1 MATAFLE
8 HVNITVSDPVKTA
21 ENLEKLFGWHIRWQ
35 GEAKDNGWTVHVG
48 NDTSYVAVYS
58 VGQPK
63 APAETS
69 YHTRGGLN
77 HVGVVVEDLQAAENR
92 VKEMGYVPHSHA
104 DYEPGQRF
112 YFDGDDGIEFEV
124 ISYS

>member
-35 GEAKDNGWTVHVG
+35 GKAKDNGWTVHVG
-48 NDTSYVAVYS
+48 NDSSYVAVYS
-58 VGQPK
+58 VGTPQ
-63 APAETS
+63 TS
-69 YHTRGGLN
+69 GEISYETRGGLN
-77 HVGVVVEDLQAAENR
+77 HVGVVVDDLKAAEER
-92 VKEMGYVPHSHA
+92 VREMGYAPHSHA
-104 DYEPGQRF
+104 DYEPGERF